1 MQDYYTRSR
10 ANFRIKGAV
19 AANPLVIV
27 TDIDRVLGLV
37 EENEESLDE
46 RNNHFQQLI
55 SDMAIIKS
63 DSLKKRKNKY
73 KRKRFIIKMM
83 FYIYKFLRTLFTTIY
98 FYFFPLFVIVIPFIT
113 TLYQSWFKISC
124 ENRSK

>member
-37 EENEESLDE
+37 EENEES
-46 RNNHFQQLI
+46 
-55 SDMAIIKS
+55 
-63 DSLKKRKNKY
+63 
-73 KRKRFIIKMM
+73 
-83 FYIYKFLRTLFTTIY
+83 
-98 FYFFPLFVIVIPFIT
+98 
-113 TLYQSWFKISC
+113 
-124 ENRSK
+124 

>member
-113 TLYQSWFKISC
+113 TY
-124 ENRSK
+124 